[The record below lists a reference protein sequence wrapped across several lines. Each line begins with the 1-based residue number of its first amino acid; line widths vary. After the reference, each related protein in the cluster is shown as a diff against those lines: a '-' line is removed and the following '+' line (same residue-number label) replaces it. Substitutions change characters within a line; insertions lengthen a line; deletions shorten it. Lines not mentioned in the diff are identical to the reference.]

1 MHRLD
6 GKKAVIT
13 AAAQGMGRA
22 IAEAFADEGA
32 TVYASDINEN
42 KIHEIS
48 SKNKILTTVCDVT
61 DNNSIEEFLDF
72 SGMFLNFPKFS

>member
-48 SKNKILTTVCDVT
+48 SKN
-61 DNNSIEEFLDF
+61 SFA
-72 SGMFLNFPKFS
+72 

>member
-1 MHRLD
+1 MHRLN

-32 TVYASDINEN
+32 KVYASDIN
-42 KIHEIS
+42 KKKLH
-48 SKNKILTTVCDVT
+48 KQK
-61 DNNSIEEFLDF
+61 
-72 SGMFLNFPKFS
+72 

>member
-1 MHRLD
+1 MHRLN

-32 TVYASDINEN
+32 KVYASDINKKKLWYFKN
-42 KIHEIS
+42 CIWK
-48 SKNKILTTVCDVT
+48 SKFILKF
-61 DNNSIEEFLDF
+61 FL
-72 SGMFLNFPKFS
+72 FLF